1 MPSKKT
7 YLGTISIALTYIGTI
22 IGAGFASG
30 REVYQFFYQFGDLGI
45 IGIIISSFLFFFF
58 GYSILILSKNIKP
71 KSYAQVIKF
80 LNGQTFGSIIDI
92 LITIFLLGTLS
103 AMIAGAGSIVNQTFS
118 IPNIWGSLGL
128 TIVVL
133 ITVIYGLKGVVGV
146 NKIVV
151 PFLLIMIAF
160 ITVHS
165 IVNGTTLN
173 TTLVS
178 SPNTTNL
185 TPHFLLSCLNY
196 VSYNLVLSIGMLAA
210 LGVKAKNKISMGFG
224 SLIAGTL
231 VGVCMLCIMVCIST
245 LKNPDTTIP
254 LLDVCKN
261 ISPIIQTLFTIAIIL
276 AVYTTAVSCLHGF
289 IKRVSPKEKMNVP
302 IMIISS
308 GVALLISLLGFTNLV
323 TYLYPV
329 VGYGCATIIIGIIYA
344 WITKT
349 NRML

>member
-7 YLGTISIALTYIGTI
+7 YLGTISIALTYVGTI

-45 IGIIISSFLFFFF
+45 VGIIISSLLFFFF

-80 LNGQTFGSIIDI
+80 LNGHTLGTLIDI

-103 AMIAGAGSIVNQTFS
+103 AMIAGAGSIVNQTFF
-118 IPNIWGSLGL
+118 IPNIWGSIGL
-128 TIVVL
+128 TFIAL

-151 PFLLIMIAF
+151 PFLLIMIAA
-160 ITVHS
+160 ITVFS
-165 IVNGTTLN
+165 INNGTALN
-173 TTLVS
+173 TPLTS
-178 SPNTTNL
+178 SSRAASL

-210 LGVKAKNKISMGFG
+210 LGVKAKSKTSMGLG

-231 VGVCMLCIMVCIST
+231 VGVCMLCIMICLST

-254 LLDVCKN
+254 LLDVCQS
-261 ISPIIQTLFTIAIIL
+261 ISPVIQTLFTIAIIL

-289 IKRVSPKEKMNVP
+289 IKRISPKDKMNVP
-302 IMIISS
+302 IIIVSA

-323 TYLYPV
+323 TYLYPII
-329 VGYGCATIIIGIIYA
+329 GYGCATIIIGIIYA

-349 NRML
+349 NQMI